1 MEIPEETMMKRA
13 PPVSS
18 SLFSKSQNLWL
29 IWKLLILLSIIFLVM
44 TLARIQFYYDTS
56 PQSSSGR
63 VYRRSQLPMID
74 DEGFEGNPRIA
85 YLFLV
90 RRDLPLDFLWQSFFE
105 RITQFMFIQSLVS
118 YSMKPPQGPASS
130 TIDS

>member
-1 MEIPEETMMKRA
+1 MKRA

-105 RITQFMFIQSLVS
+105 VSAKNISLVLNHPLIS
-118 YSMKPPQGPASS
+118 CHHHPISFFVSVS
-130 TIDS
+130 FDWI